1 MSSNEPEPTQVM
13 DVLANKILAASM
25 CAPGKMDYVASEEEE
40 KPTYCSVVL
49 QNAAFR
55 SVSRQSDTPS
65 VLQPAWID

>member
-1 MSSNEPEPTQVM
+1 MPRDQVM

-40 KPTYCSVVL
+40 KPTYCSAVL

-55 SVSRQSDTPS
+55 
-65 VLQPAWID
+65 

>member
-1 MSSNEPEPTQVM
+1 M

-55 SVSRQSDTPS
+55 YATPHAHASDWFSVCGC
-65 VLQPAWID
+65 I